1 VTTPND
7 VEATQVGLS
16 VGAPVMPRVNLMPPE
31 IAEAAKFRRFQ
42 LAMGGA
48 VLGAVAVVAALYV
61 QGHSGVASAQQQL
74 DQAQSQHTVLQ
85 AKLTSLQ
92 SVQDVYTQV
101 ASRETM
107 LATAMGS
114 EIRWSRYMNDL
125 SLRMPDHVWLTNV
138 TATETAATSTLPT
151 TTTGVTATPGGI
163 GNIQFGGVAFTHD
176 DVATWLD
183 TLAKER
189 GFANP
194 YFTNSAETEIGPKGF
209 VTFTSSTDI
218 TDKAESGRYKKPAGS

>member
-61 QGHSGVASAQQQL
+61 QGHSGVSSAQQQL

-151 TTTGVTATPGGI
+151 TTTGVTATPGAI

>member
-1 VTTPND
+1 
-7 VEATQVGLS
+7 
-16 VGAPVMPRVNLMPPE
+16 
-31 IAEAAKFRRFQ
+31 
-42 LAMGGA
+42 MGGA

-61 QGHSGVASAQQQL
+61 QGHSGVSSAQQQL

-151 TTTGVTATPGGI
+151 TTTGVTATPGAI